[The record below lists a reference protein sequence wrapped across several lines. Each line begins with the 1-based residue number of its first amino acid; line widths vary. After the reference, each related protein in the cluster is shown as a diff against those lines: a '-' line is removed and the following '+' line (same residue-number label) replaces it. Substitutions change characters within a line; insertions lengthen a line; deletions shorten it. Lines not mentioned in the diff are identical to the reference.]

1 MAYHHGNL
9 PAALLEAV
17 ESAVADYGVSG
28 VSLREVARRAEVSP
42 SAPAHHFGN
51 KAGLLTAFATEGY
64 QLLAETVI
72 KEATASQTADPAA
85 ELAAI
90 GRGYVR
96 FAIGH
101 PAHFEVMFR
110 LDALDLANSEFV
122 AVSEAAYALL
132 TEVIERCQSAG
143 RLHGRSPEV
152 VAVSAW
158 SLVHGLSALWLSG
171 RLSERIAEQ
180 DPQRLAAAVSALFV
194 DTVLPPRTARQ
205 AGS

>member
-1 MAYHHGNL
+1 VAYHHGNL

-17 ESAVADYGVSG
+17 QSAVADYGVSG
-28 VSLREVARRAEVSP
+28 VSLREVARRAGVSP

-72 KEATASQTADPAA
+72 KEAAASDTADPGA

-110 LDALDLANSEFV
+110 LDVLDPANVDF
-122 AVSEAAYALL
+122 AAASEAAYSLL
-132 TEVIERCQSAG
+132 TAVIERCRSAG

-158 SLVHGLSALWLSG
+158 SLVHGLSALWISG
-171 RLSERIAEQ
+171 RLSERITEQ

-194 DTVLPPRTARQ
+194 ETVLPQP
-205 AGS
+205 

>member
-1 MAYHHGNL
+1 VAYHHGNL

-28 VSLREVARRAEVSP
+28 VSLREVARHAGVSP

-51 KAGLLTAFATEGY
+51 KAGLLTAFATAGY

-72 KEATASQTADPAA
+72 KEAASSEAVDPAA

-96 FAIGH
+96 FAVGH

-110 LDALDLANSEFV
+110 LDALDLANREFV
-122 AVSEAAYALL
+122 AASDAAYELL
-132 TEVIERCQSAG
+132 IATIERCRSAG

-158 SLVHGLSALWLSG
+158 SMVHGLSALWLSG
-171 RLSERIAEQ
+171 RLSERITEQ
-180 DPQRLAAAVSALFV
+180 DPQRLAAEVSALFV
-194 DTVLPPRTARQ
+194 QTVLPPPTARR
-205 AGS
+205 AGR